1 MSHPQAQDYKVQ
13 GFRLV
18 GIFSKGSYDK
28 EKFRSIQDFEQKYEK
43 VSRVQDS
50 YSLAQIHR
58 SELMGKQWYEYHP
71 TRVMDFRNISLTPK
85 SYEQWM
91 RKAVYEGEM
100 RCVGKLEVDA
110 DNCIPDLRSDGDPFV
125 REEWQLFTRSLSPT
139 EALKLSA
146 RPETADLNTFFDQ
159 SPPAAAEGMTMG
171 FIPKGTVPVETAVR
185 FRTWNVGVMPNNHAR
200 IILQIPCY
208 FDCFQNPV
216 VKGSR
221 ILDCMGK
228 LLQEQQVCYSFDGEE
243 TLQFVTYN
251 GNMDMNV
258 FTMGLTD
265 FAEQRQNTNHAL
277 FITYVVAA
285 VLFLILV
292 LRDVL
297 IQLQLTSL
305 QKPWYMFILDF
316 FLDDVWNFL
325 DVIVLVVNGLVID
338 SIFRYM
344 LIDGTFDLRNGFQSW
359 TDNFVFL
366 GTASLE
372 TQDAYEAFGK
382 AAYDTFITLSSLNG
396 LVLLLRFAKYFRSVS
411 SLRLVLTT
419 LTAALQELF
428 MISALIIVVLVAVV
442 LLMHNRFGVIFH
454 RYGTLESSS
463 QSVFFFLTGSFDT
476 ADLYGAFPIF
486 FLLVTIFFQI
496 SFLLILNLLIAAIIF
511 RWKDSRRDAE
521 DFSVLSFWTTLRD
534 NVNVFKGNKAGG
546 RSHDERH
553 LKKLDPSFWRNL
565 AVLRHIDKLD
575 ESGKINFNADHRSES
590 PKAKRE
596 EEENRERDDEEELVD
611 LQAHV
616 EKRWEQEMESEAL
629 GIVEDP
635 QEIWLD
641 ALLTVLEDANA
652 LEKLQKL
659 FLPRPMI
666 EPKKAFGDLEIVAT
680 MACAV
685 ISIMWFVILRNTII
699 IGPRV
704 ERLHPDAFLF
714 TWKKLILERRLN
726 HFLRWLQEE
735 ARVKHYEYVRE
746 MAVSKEEEEEEEE
759 EDQEADE
766 EEKQSVTDY
775 LQTLDVQQLGLK
787 WFVEL
792 VIIVYIFSIAFTQ
805 LAQGT
810 VMGSV
815 YFPTVQHAMY
825 SLLIYGTFLD
835 DIAPFCDAVGA
846 ESVACLTLVF
856 IFSILSACT
865 VLNLLIGVLCEVV
878 SQVAQN
884 EKEDLMV
891 QKVTMNLQILL
902 QSLDVNN
909 DGRISQA
916 EFVQIMEL
924 PEAVLAL
931 EEVGIDPV
939 SIVDFTEYIFGGE
952 DNSEDALNFSNFM
965 EVILKL
971 RQTNECTIRDMVD
984 LRRHIS
990 SQLTMAQDVV
1000 LDHLREHGE
1009 RQAKR
1014 RHASPTSPQH
1024 NSGVNKDF
1032 HLFTSSDA
1040 SGTAGT
1046 GSTIDRQPVP
1056 SLHALQARTAKLEHM
1071 MKEALAE
1078 VDRLLH
1084 EPSKPSPSDQE
1095 AGGEDGELSP
1105 SLAAVR
1111 TATARFEISVEISA
1125 SSGSTQENWEL
1136 AECDSGIRDAC

>member
-1 MSHPQAQDYKVQ
+1 MA
-13 GFRLV
+13 FFMTIFLV
-18 GIFSKGSYDK
+18 FVL
-28 EKFRSIQDFEQKYEK
+28 Q

-58 SELMGKQWYEYHP
+58 SELMGREWYEYHP

-125 REEWQLFTRSLSPT
+125 REEWQLFTRSLSS
-139 EALKLSA
+139 EAALKLSA

-208 FDCFQNPV
+208 TAVTNERFKEDYPFQLNSV
-216 VKGSR
+216 FRSCSTT
-221 ILDCMGK
+221 DCMGK

-243 TLQFVTYN
+243 HPAASVTGASTGVSYVYTTQEGANGVVLGLGGTPAEAETVMDLLLQDAIHPISMTLQFVTYN
-251 GNMDMNV
+251 GNMDMFTHSRVSFELEPTGVLSKNVHTVVFPLNV

-344 LIDGTFDLRNGFQSW
+344 MIDGTFDLRNGFQSW

-382 AAYDTFITLSSLNG
+382 AARLYDTFITLSSLNG

-486 FLLVTIFFQI
+486 FLLVTILFQI
-496 SFLLILNLLIAAIIF
+496 SFLLILNLLIAAIIY

-546 RSHDERH
+546 RSHDERNLH
-553 LKKLDPSFWRNL
+553 KLDPSFWRNL

-575 ESGKINFNADHRSES
+575 ESGKINFNADRRSES
-590 PKAKRE
+590 PKARRE
-596 EEENRERDDEEELVD
+596 EEENRERDDEEASYDEEAGILDFSNPQDQHRFITVFKKAHMEIASQMTKDVVTPDEEAEKSHAAGVGSLEDKPELMD

-616 EKRWEQEMESEAL
+616 EKRWEQEMEAEAL

-635 QEIWLD
+635 QAPSTVQTIQDNLNRELEKSSHPAEEIWLD

-666 EPKKAFGDLEIVAT
+666 EPKKAHEW
-680 MACAV
+680 
-685 ISIMWFVILRNTII
+685 S
-699 IGPRV
+699 
-704 ERLHPDAFLF
+704 AFIR
-714 TWKKLILERRLN
+714 KKLILERRLN

-746 MAVSKEEEEEEEE
+746 MAVSKERVL
-759 EDQEADE
+759 
-766 EEKQSVTDY
+766 KQQSLVLTDY

-787 WFVEL
+787 RWAAEPSSIRVGRVQCFVLISTSVSSSRCIDPGDKILQVVHEL
-792 VIIVYIFSIAFTQ
+792 TRRKIGDRAPALQWPALSVLWQYPVDLICSDEYKTQGLGIGVEELFLFFMVVIIVYIFSIAFTQ

-846 ESVACLTLVF
+846 ESIACLTLVF

-884 EKEDLMV
+884 EKEDIMV
-891 QKVTMNLQILL
+891 QFVTMKLQTLL
-902 QSLDVNN
+902 QSLDINN

-931 EEVGIDPV
+931 EEVGIDAV

-952 DNSEDALNFSNFM
+952 
-965 EVILKL
+965 
-971 RQTNECTIRDMVD
+971 
-984 LRRHIS
+984 
-990 SQLTMAQDVV
+990 
-1000 LDHLREHGE
+1000 
-1009 RQAKR
+1009 
-1014 RHASPTSPQH
+1014 
-1024 NSGVNKDF
+1024 
-1032 HLFTSSDA
+1032 
-1040 SGTAGT
+1040 
-1046 GSTIDRQPVP
+1046 
-1056 SLHALQARTAKLEHM
+1056 
-1071 MKEALAE
+1071 
-1078 VDRLLH
+1078 
-1084 EPSKPSPSDQE
+1084 
-1095 AGGEDGELSP
+1095 
-1105 SLAAVR
+1105 
-1111 TATARFEISVEISA
+1111 
-1125 SSGSTQENWEL
+1125 
-1136 AECDSGIRDAC
+1136 